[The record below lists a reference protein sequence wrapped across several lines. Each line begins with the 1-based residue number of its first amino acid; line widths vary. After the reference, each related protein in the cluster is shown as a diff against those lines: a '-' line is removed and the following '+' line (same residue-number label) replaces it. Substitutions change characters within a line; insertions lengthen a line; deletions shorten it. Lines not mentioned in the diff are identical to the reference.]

1 MKSNLTFIVLF
12 FLVLAIPAIGADF
25 SSSPDFQHGHYLNDN
40 KDCPCHPTNL
50 RPISIRIPFGAHEA
64 ELSASGQKILTNFL
78 KTHQV
83 TPTTLIKIT
92 GHTDF
97 LEQNDT
103 LSLERAAILK
113 KFMVTQGLIPDNIFI
128 EGVGDSH
135 PLASNAT
142 DDGRFLNRCADIHLE
157 NLTP

>member
-1 MKSNLTFIVLF
+1 MESNLSFIVLF
-12 FLVLAIPAIGADF
+12 FLILATPAIGVDSVF
-25 SSSPDFQHGHYLNDN
+25 SAFQHAQYSNGDKN
-40 KDCPCHPTNL
+40 CPHLPSIP
-50 RPISIRIPFGAHEA
+50 RPISIRIPFVTYEA
-64 ELSASGQKILTNFL
+64 ELSGSSQKILINFL

-92 GHTDF
+92 GHTDL

-103 LSLERAAILK
+103 LSLERATILK

-128 EGVGDSH
+128 EGVGDSC
-135 PLASNAT
+135 PVASNAT

-157 NLTP
+157 YLTP